1 MHYHAEVVPGR
12 AKCAILLKRKYM
24 KTHTKVLI
32 TGLVFGLLFVLSGL
46 RADLAACGLVLFAI
60 GMVAWTYEQYDHHH
74 LR

>member
-1 MHYHAEVVPGR
+1 
-12 AKCAILLKRKYM
+12 M